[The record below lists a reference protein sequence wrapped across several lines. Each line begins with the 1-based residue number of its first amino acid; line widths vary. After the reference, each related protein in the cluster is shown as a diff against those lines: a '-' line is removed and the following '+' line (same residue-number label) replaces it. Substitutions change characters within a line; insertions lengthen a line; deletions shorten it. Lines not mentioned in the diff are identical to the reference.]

1 MQQKSKIKVER
12 NEEETMSYQVN
23 PALKINGKIKVPG
36 DKSIS
41 HRSLILASIAEGESK
56 IEGLLEAE
64 DCLSTMGIM
73 RDLGI
78 KITKENTGNYTV
90 QGRGLNGLQEAD
102 NVLDCGNSGTSMRL
116 LAGLLSSQDFYS
128 VLTGDH
134 SLRKRPMQRIIGPLS
149 NMGAEIWSRK
159 DGLAPLSIKG
169 QKLQSMNYE
178 LPVASAQLKSSILL
192 AALKT
197 ESETVI
203 VEPAVS
209 RDHTERMLKGAGVDL
224 EIKKDRIILKEAAE
238 RKLSPFN
245 IKVPG
250 DISSA
255 AFFIAAGL
263 LADSGS
269 LLIKNVGINQTRSG
283 FLEIVEAMNGKIELL
298 NQKDEGGEP
307 TADIL
312 VKASKLKGC
321 EVSGEIIPR
330 LIDEIPIISVMA
342 VMAEGKTI
350 IKDAEEL
357 RVKETDRIAAVVKE
371 FKRLGIEIIEN
382 PDGMEITGVQ
392 KVKGGIEVESYHDHR
407 IAMSLAVLALNT
419 EKGITIN
426 GSEIISTSFPNF
438 KELLAEVRG

>member
-1 MQQKSKIKVER
+1 MV
-12 NEEETMSYQVN
+12 YQVN
-23 PALKINGKIKVPG
+23 PAAKISGKIKVPG

-56 IEGLLEAE
+56 IEGLLEAD

-78 KITKENTGNYTV
+78 EITKEGVGKYTV
-90 QGRGLNGLQEAD
+90 QGQGLDGLQEAD
-102 NVLDCGNSGTSMRL
+102 DVLDCGNSGTSMRL
-116 LAGLLSSQDFYS
+116 LAGLLASQDFYS

-149 NMGAEIWSRK
+149 KMGAEIWSRR

-169 QKLQSMNYE
+169 QQLSAMKEYE
-178 LPVASAQLKSSILL
+178 LPVASAQLKSSLLL

-197 ESETVI
+197 EAETVI
-203 VEPAVS
+203 IEPAVS
-209 RDHTERMLKGAGVDL
+209 RDHTERMLKGAGIDL
-224 EIKKDRIILKEAAE
+224 EIKDDRIILKEAAE
-238 RKLSPFN
+238 RKLKPFQIN
-245 IKVPG
+245 VPG

-263 LADSGS
+263 LADQGE
-269 LLIKNVGINQTRSG
+269 LLIKNVGLNQTRSG
-283 FLEIVEAMNGKIELL
+283 FLEIVEAMEGKIELL
-298 NQKDEGGEP
+298 NQKDQGGEP

-312 VKASKLKGC
+312 VKASKLKGT
-321 EVSGEIIPR
+321 EVSGEVIPR

-342 VMAEGKTI
+342 VMAEGKTV

-357 RVKETDRIAAVVKE
+357 RVKETDRIKAVVTE
-371 FKRLGIEIIEN
+371 FEQLGIEIKEN
-382 PDGMEITGVQ
+382 EDGMEISGPQQVE
-392 KVKGGIEVESYHDHR
+392 GGIEVESYHDHR
-407 IAMSLAVLALNT
+407 IAMSLAVLALNS

-426 GSEIISTSFPNF
+426 GSEIIATSFPNF
-438 KELLAEVRG
+438 KKLLAEVIG

>member
-1 MQQKSKIKVER
+1 VFK
-12 NEEETMSYQVN
+12 VN
-23 PALKINGKIKVPG
+23 PADKISGEIRVPG

-41 HRSLILASIAEGESK
+41 HRSLILSSIAEGESK

-78 KITKENTGNYTV
+78 EIIKEGKGKYTV
-90 QGRGLNGLQEAD
+90 QGKGLNGLEEAN

-116 LAGLLSSQDFYS
+116 LAGLLASQDFYS

-149 NMGAEIWSRK
+149 QMGAKIWSRR

-169 QKLQSMNYE
+169 QQLEAMEYE

-197 ESETVI
+197 EAETVI
-203 VEPAVS
+203 IEPAVS

-224 EIKKDRIILKEAAE
+224 EILEDRIILKQAAE
-238 RKLSPFN
+238 RKLNPFEIN
-245 IKVPG
+245 VPG

-263 LADSGS
+263 LAAEGE

-283 FLEIVEAMNGKIELL
+283 FLEVVEAMNGEIELL
-298 NQKDEGGEP
+298 NKRDQGGEP

-312 VKASKLKGC
+312 VKASNLRGT
-321 EVSGEIIPR
+321 EVSGEVIPR

-342 VMAEGKTI
+342 VFAEGKTV

-357 RVKETDRIAAVVKE
+357 RVKETDRIKAVVTE
-371 FKRLGIEIIEN
+371 FERLGIKIKEKE
-382 PDGMEITGVQ
+382 DGMVISGPQ
-392 KVKGGIEVESYHDHR
+392 KVEGGIEVESYHDHR
-407 IAMSLAVLALNT
+407 IAMSLAVLALNSK
-419 EKGITIN
+419 KGITIN
-426 GSEIISTSFPNF
+426 GSEIIATSFPNF
-438 KELLAEVRG
+438 KELLREVIG

>member
-1 MQQKSKIKVER
+1 MTYKIEPTK
-12 NEEETMSYQVN
+12 
-23 PALKINGKIKVPG
+23 KISGEIRVPG

-41 HRSLILASIAEGESK
+41 HRSLILSSIAEGESK

-78 KITKENTGNYTV
+78 EITKKAEGKYTV
-90 QGRGLNGLQEAD
+90 RGKGLDVLKEAD
-102 NVLDCGNSGTSMRL
+102 DVLYCGNSGISMRL
-116 LAGLLSSQDFYS
+116 LAGLLASQDFYS

-149 NMGAEIWSRK
+149 QMGAKIWSRR

-169 QKLQSMNYE
+169 QQLQAMKEYE

-192 AALKT
+192 ASLKT
-197 ESETVI
+197 EEKTVI
-203 VEPAVS
+203 IEPAVS
-209 RDHTERMLKGAGVDL
+209 RDHTERMLKGAGIDL
-224 EIKKDRIILKEAAE
+224 EIKDDRVILNESEE
-238 RKLSPFN
+238 RKLKAFN

-263 LADSGS
+263 LADQGE
-269 LLIKNVGINQTRSG
+269 LLIKNVGINHSRSG
-283 FLEIVEAMNGKIELL
+283 FLEIVEAMGGNIELL
-298 NQKDEGGEP
+298 NKKEEGGEP

-312 VKASKLKGC
+312 VKASNLKGT
-321 EVSGEIIPR
+321 EVSGGVIPR
-330 LIDEIPIISVMA
+330 LIDEIPIIAVMA
-342 VMAEGKTI
+342 VFAEGKTV

-357 RVKETDRIAAVVKE
+357 RVKETDRISAVVSE
-371 FKRLGIEIIEN
+371 FKKLDIDIIEN
-382 PDGMEITGVQ
+382 EDGMEIKGVQ
-392 KVKGGIEVESYHDHR
+392 QPEGGIEVESYHDHR

-419 EKGITIN
+419 AQGITIK
-426 GSEIISTSFPNF
+426 GSEIIATSFPNF
-438 KELLAEVRG
+438 KEILEEVRG

>member
-1 MQQKSKIKVER
+1 MVFK
-12 NEEETMSYQVN
+12 VN
-23 PALKINGKIKVPG
+23 PADKISGQIRVPG

-41 HRSLILASIAEGESK
+41 HRSLILSSIAEGESK

-78 KITKENTGNYTV
+78 EITKEAKGKYTV
-90 QGRGLNGLQEAD
+90 QGKGLDGLQEAD
-102 NVLDCGNSGTSMRL
+102 DVLDCGNSGTSMRL
-116 LAGLLSSQDFYS
+116 LAGLLASQDFYS

-149 NMGAEIWSRK
+149 RMGAEIWSRR

-169 QKLQSMNYE
+169 QPLEAVEYE

-197 ESETVI
+197 EAETVI
-203 VEPAVS
+203 IEPAVS
-209 RDHTERMLKGAGVDL
+209 RDHTERMLKGAGIDL
-224 EIKKDRIILKEAAE
+224 EILKDRIILKKSAE
-238 RKLSPFN
+238 RRLKPFEIN
-245 IKVPG
+245 VPG

-263 LADSGS
+263 LAAEGE

-283 FLEIVEAMNGKIELL
+283 FLEVVEAMGGQIDLL
-298 NQKDEGGEP
+298 NERDQGGEP

-312 VKASKLKGC
+312 VKPSNLKGT
-321 EVSGEIIPR
+321 EVSGEVIPR
-330 LIDEIPIISVMA
+330 LIDEIPIISVLA
-342 VMAEGKTI
+342 VFAEGKTV

-357 RVKETDRIAAVVKE
+357 RVKETDRIKAVVTE
-371 FKRLGIEIIEN
+371 FERLGIEIKEN
-382 PDGMEITGVQ
+382 EDGMEISGPQQVE
-392 KVKGGIEVESYHDHR
+392 GGIEVESYHDHR

-426 GSEIISTSFPNF
+426 GSEIIATSFP
-438 KELLAEVRG
+438 

>member
-1 MQQKSKIKVER
+1 VFK
-12 NEEETMSYQVN
+12 VN
-23 PALKINGKIKVPG
+23 PADKISGEIRVPG

-41 HRSLILASIAEGESK
+41 HRSLILSSIAEGESK

-73 RDLGI
+73 RDLGVE
-78 KITKENTGNYTV
+78 ITKEQKGKYTV
-90 QGRGLNGLQEAD
+90 QGKGLNGLEEAG

-116 LAGLLSSQDFYS
+116 LAGLLASQDFYS

-149 NMGAEIWSRK
+149 EMGAKIWSRR

-169 QKLQSMNYE
+169 QQLECMQYE

-197 ESETVI
+197 EAETVI
-203 VEPAVS
+203 IEPAVS
-209 RDHTERMLKGAGVDL
+209 RDHTERMLKGAGIDL
-224 EIKKDRIILKEAAE
+224 EILEDRIILKQAE
-238 RKLSPFN
+238 KRSLKPFE

-263 LADSGS
+263 LAAEGE

-283 FLEIVEAMNGKIELL
+283 FLEVIEAMNGKIELL
-298 NQKDEGGEP
+298 NKRDQGGEP

-312 VKASKLKGC
+312 VKPSNLEGT
-321 EVSGEIIPR
+321 EVSGEVIPR
-330 LIDEIPIISVMA
+330 LIDEIPIISVLA
-342 VMAEGKTI
+342 VFAEGKTV

-357 RVKETDRIAAVVKE
+357 RVKETDRIKAVVNE
-371 FKRLGIEIIEN
+371 FRRLGIEIGEN
-382 PDGMEITGVQ
+382 EDGMEIKGPQQVE
-392 KVKGGIEVESYHDHR
+392 GGIEVESYHDHR
-407 IAMSLAVLALNT
+407 IAMSLAVMALNSK
-419 EKGITIN
+419 EGIAIN
-426 GSEIISTSFPNF
+426 GSEIIATSFPNF
-438 KELLAEVRG
+438 KELLAEVIG

>member
-1 MQQKSKIKVER
+1 
-12 NEEETMSYQVN
+12 MSYQVN

-90 QGRGLNGLQEAD
+90 QGRGLAGLQEAD

-192 AALKT
+192 AALRT

>member
-1 MQQKSKIKVER
+1 MLYK
-12 NEEETMSYQVN
+12 VN
-23 PALKINGKIKVPG
+23 PAKKISGEIKVPG

-41 HRSLILASIAEGESK
+41 HRSLILASIAEGESE

-64 DCLSTMGIM
+64 DCLSTMEIM

-78 KITKENTGNYTV
+78 EIEKKAKREYNVKGK
-90 QGRGLNGLQEAD
+90 GLDGLAEAD
-102 NVLDCGNSGTSMRL
+102 DVLDCGNSGTSMRL
-116 LAGLLSSQDFYS
+116 LAGLLASQDFYS

-149 NMGAEIWSRK
+149 KMGAQIWSRR

-169 QKLQSMNYE
+169 QKLKNMEYK

-192 AALKT
+192 ASLKT
-197 ESETVI
+197 EAETVI
-203 VEPAVS
+203 IEPAVS
-209 RDHTERMLKGAGVDL
+209 RDHTERMLKGAGIDL
-224 EIKKDRIILKEAAE
+224 EIKEDRIILKKAAK
-238 RKLSPFN
+238 RKLNPFK

-255 AFFIAAGL
+255 AFFIAAAL
-263 LADSGS
+263 LAESGE

-283 FLEIVEAMNGKIELL
+283 FLEVVEAMNGNIELL
-298 NQKDEGGEP
+298 NQKDQGGEP

-342 VMAEGKTI
+342 VMAEGKTV

-357 RVKETDRIAAVVKE
+357 RVKETDRIKAVVTE
-371 FKRLGIEIIEN
+371 FEKLGIEIKEN
-382 PDGMEITGVQ
+382 NDGMEIEGIQTVE
-392 KVKGGIEVESYHDHR
+392 GGIEVKSYHDHR

-426 GSEIISTSFPNF
+426 GSEIIATSFPNF
-438 KELLAEVRG
+438 KELLLEVIK

>member
-1 MQQKSKIKVER
+1 MQQKLKIKVEKS
-12 NEEETMSYQVN
+12 EETKMLYKVN
-23 PALKINGKIKVPG
+23 PAQEISGAIKVPG

-41 HRSLILASIAEGESK
+41 HRSLILSSIAEGESQ

-78 KITKENTGNYTV
+78 KIDKQAEGKYTV
-90 QGRGLNGLQEAD
+90 QGKGLKGLEEAD
-102 NVLDCGNSGTSMRL
+102 DVLDCGNSGTSMRL
-116 LAGLLSSQDFYS
+116 LAGLLASQDFYS

-149 NMGAEIWSRK
+149 KMGAKIWSRQN
-159 DGLAPLSIKG
+159 GLAPLSIKG
-169 QKLQSMNYE
+169 QELKSMEYK

-192 AALKT
+192 ASLKSK
-197 ESETVI
+197 SETVI
-203 VEPAVS
+203 IEPAVS
-209 RDHTERMLKGAGVDL
+209 RDHTERMLQGAGIDI
-224 EIKKDRIILKEAAE
+224 EIKEDRIILKEAGQ
-238 RKLSPFN
+238 RKLNPFN

-263 LADSGS
+263 LAESGE
-269 LLIKNVGINQTRSG
+269 LLIKNVGINQTRNG
-283 FLEIVEAMNGKIELL
+283 FLEVVKAMNGNIELL
-298 NQKDEGGEP
+298 NKKDQGGEP

-330 LIDEIPIISVMA
+330 LIDEIPIIAVMA
-342 VMAEGKTI
+342 VLAEGKTT

-371 FKRLGIEIIEN
+371 FKRLGIEIKEN
-382 PDGMEITGVQ
+382 KDGMEIMGIQTVE
-392 KVKGGIEVESYHDHR
+392 GGIEVKSYHDHR

-419 EKGITIN
+419 KRGITIK
-426 GSEIISTSFPNF
+426 GSEIIATSFPNF
-438 KELLAEVRG
+438 KELLSEVVK

>member
-1 MQQKSKIKVER
+1 
-12 NEEETMSYQVN
+12 
-23 PALKINGKIKVPG
+23 
-36 DKSIS
+36 
-41 HRSLILASIAEGESK
+41 
-56 IEGLLEAE
+56 
-64 DCLSTMGIM
+64 
-73 RDLGI
+73 
-78 KITKENTGNYTV
+78 
-90 QGRGLNGLQEAD
+90 
-102 NVLDCGNSGTSMRL
+102 
-116 LAGLLSSQDFYS
+116 
-128 VLTGDH
+128 
-134 SLRKRPMQRIIGPLS
+134 
-149 NMGAEIWSRK
+149 
-159 DGLAPLSIKG
+159 
-169 QKLQSMNYE
+169 
-178 LPVASAQLKSSILL
+178 
-192 AALKT
+192 
-197 ESETVI
+197 
-203 VEPAVS
+203 
-209 RDHTERMLKGAGVDL
+209 VDL

>member
-1 MQQKSKIKVER
+1 MFK
-12 NEEETMSYQVN
+12 VN
-23 PALKINGKIKVPG
+23 PADKISGEIRVPG

-41 HRSLILASIAEGESK
+41 HRSLILSSIAEGESK

-78 KITKENTGNYTV
+78 EITKEGEGKYTV
-90 QGRGLNGLQEAD
+90 QGKGLDGLKEAD
-102 NVLDCGNSGTSMRL
+102 DVLDCGNSGTSMRL
-116 LAGLLSSQDFYS
+116 LAGLLASQDFYS

-149 NMGAEIWSRK
+149 KMGAKIWSRR

-169 QKLQSMNYE
+169 QPLGAMEYK

-197 ESETVI
+197 EAETVI
-203 VEPAVS
+203 IEPAVS
-209 RDHTERMLKGAGVDL
+209 RDHTERMLKGAGIDL
-224 EIKKDRIILKEAAE
+224 EILEDRIILKQAAE
-238 RKLSPFN
+238 RKLNPFEIN
-245 IKVPG
+245 VPG

-263 LADSGS
+263 LAAEGE

-283 FLEIVEAMNGKIELL
+283 FLEVVEAMNGKIELL
-298 NQKDEGGEP
+298 NKRDQGGEP

-312 VKASKLKGC
+312 VKPSDLKGT
-321 EVSGEIIPR
+321 EVSGEVIPR
-330 LIDEIPIISVMA
+330 LIDEIPIISVLA
-342 VMAEGKTI
+342 VFAEGKTV

-357 RVKETDRIAAVVKE
+357 RVKETDRIKAVVTE
-371 FKRLGIEIIEN
+371 FERLGIEILEN
-382 PDGMEITGVQ
+382 EDGMEINGPQ
-392 KVKGGIEVESYHDHR
+392 KVEGGIEVESYHDHR
-407 IAMSLAVLALNT
+407 IAMSLAVLALNS
-419 EKGITIN
+419 KRGITIN
-426 GSEIISTSFPNF
+426 GSEIIATSFPNF
-438 KELLAEVRG
+438 KELLKEVIG

>member
-1 MQQKSKIKVER
+1 MV
-12 NEEETMSYQVN
+12 YQVN
-23 PALKINGKIKVPG
+23 PAKKISGEIKVPG

-41 HRSLILASIAEGESK
+41 HRSLILSSIAEGESE

-78 KITKENTGNYTV
+78 EIEKKAKERYTV
-90 QGRGLNGLQEAD
+90 KGKGLDGLEEAD
-102 NVLDCGNSGTSMRL
+102 DVLDCGNSGTSMRL
-116 LAGLLSSQDFYS
+116 LAGLLASQDFYS

-149 NMGAEIWSRK
+149 KMGAEIWSRRN
-159 DGLAPLSIKG
+159 GLAPLSING
-169 QKLQSMNYE
+169 QELSSMEYK

-192 AALKT
+192 ASLKT
-197 ESETVI
+197 KSETVI
-203 VEPAVS
+203 IEPAVS
-209 RDHTERMLKGAGVDL
+209 RDHTERMLKGAGIDL
-224 EIKKDRIILKEAAE
+224 EIKADRIILKEAAK
-238 RKLSPFN
+238 RKLNPFK

-263 LADSGS
+263 LAESGE
-269 LLIKNVGINQTRSG
+269 LLIKNVGINETRSG
-283 FLEIVEAMNGKIELL
+283 FLEVVEAMNGNLELL
-298 NQKDEGGEP
+298 NRKEQGGEP

-357 RVKETDRIAAVVKE
+357 RVKETDRIKAVVNE
-371 FKRLGIEIIEN
+371 FEKLGIEIKEN
-382 PDGMEITGVQ
+382 KDGMEIIGIQTVE
-392 KVKGGIEVESYHDHR
+392 GGIEVDSYHDHR

-438 KELLAEVRG
+438 KELLLEVVK

>member
-1 MQQKSKIKVER
+1 MV
-12 NEEETMSYQVN
+12 YQVN
-23 PALKINGKIKVPG
+23 PAQKISGEIKVPG

-41 HRSLILASIAEGESK
+41 HRSLILSSIAEGESK

-78 KITKENTGNYTV
+78 EIKKEGEGKYTV
-90 QGRGLNGLQEAD
+90 QGKGLDGLEEAD
-102 NVLDCGNSGTSMRL
+102 AVLDCGNSGTSMRL
-116 LAGLLSSQDFYS
+116 LAGLLASQDFYS

-149 NMGAEIWSRK
+149 KMGAQIWSRR

-169 QKLQSMNYE
+169 QKLESLEYK

-197 ESETVI
+197 KAETVI
-203 VEPAVS
+203 IEPAVS
-209 RDHTERMLKGAGVDL
+209 RDHTERMLQGAGLDIEIL
-224 EIKKDRIILKEAAE
+224 EDRIILKKAAE
-238 RKLSPFN
+238 RKLSPFQIN
-245 IKVPG
+245 VPG

-255 AFFIAAGL
+255 AFFIAVGL
-263 LADSGS
+263 LADQGE

-283 FLEIVEAMNGKIELL
+283 FLEIVEAMEGKIELL
-298 NQKDEGGEP
+298 NQKDQGGEP

-312 VKASKLKGC
+312 VKPSKLKGI
-321 EVSGEIIPR
+321 EVRGEVIPR
-330 LIDEIPIISVMA
+330 LIDEIPIISVLA
-342 VMAEGKTI
+342 VFAEGKTV

-357 RVKETDRIAAVVKE
+357 RVKETDRIKAVVTE
-371 FKRLGIEIIEN
+371 FERLGIEIREN
-382 PDGMEITGVQ
+382 EDGMEISGVQ
-392 KVKGGIEVESYHDHR
+392 TVEGGIEVESYHDHR
-407 IAMSLAVLALNT
+407 IAMSLAVLALNS

-426 GSEIISTSFPNF
+426 GSEIIATSFPNF
-438 KELLAEVRG
+438 KKLLAEVIG

>member
-1 MQQKSKIKVER
+1 
-12 NEEETMSYQVN
+12 MSYQVN

-312 VKASKLKGC
+312 VKASKLKAC

>member
-1 MQQKSKIKVER
+1 
-12 NEEETMSYQVN
+12 
-23 PALKINGKIKVPG
+23 
-36 DKSIS
+36 
-41 HRSLILASIAEGESK
+41 
-56 IEGLLEAE
+56 
-64 DCLSTMGIM
+64 M

-78 KITKENTGNYTV
+78 EIEKKGKREYNVKGK
-90 QGRGLNGLQEAD
+90 GLNGLEEAD
-102 NVLDCGNSGTSMRL
+102 DVLDCGNSGTSMRL
-116 LAGLLSSQDFYS
+116 LAGLLASQDFYS

-149 NMGAEIWSRK
+149 KMGAQIWSRR

-169 QKLQSMNYE
+169 QKLKSMEYK

-192 AALKT
+192 ASLKT
-197 ESETVI
+197 EAETVI
-203 VEPAVS
+203 IEPAVS
-209 RDHTERMLKGAGVDL
+209 RDHTERMLKGAGIDL
-224 EIKKDRIILKEAAE
+224 EIKADRVILKKAAK
-238 RKLSPFN
+238 RKLNPFQ

-255 AFFIAAGL
+255 AFFIAAAL
-263 LADSGS
+263 LAESGE

-283 FLEIVEAMNGKIELL
+283 FLEVVEAMNGKFELL
-298 NQKDEGGEP
+298 NQKDQGGEP

-342 VMAEGKTI
+342 VMAEGKTV

-357 RVKETDRIAAVVKE
+357 RVKETDRIKAVVTE
-371 FKRLGIEIIEN
+371 FERLGIEIKEN
-382 PDGMEITGVQ
+382 KDGMEIVGTQ
-392 KVKGGIEVESYHDHR
+392 TVKGGIEVESYHDHR

-419 EKGITIN
+419 EKGITIK
-426 GSEIISTSFPNF
+426 GSEIIATSFPNF
-438 KELLAEVRG
+438 KELLLEVIK

>member
-1 MQQKSKIKVER
+1 MKLK
-12 NEEETMSYQVN
+12 VN
-23 PALKINGKIKVPG
+23 PSKNISGEIKVPG

-41 HRSLILASIAEGESK
+41 HRSLILSSIAEGESK

-78 KITKENTGNYTV
+78 EINKITEGEYKV
-90 QGRGLNGLQEAD
+90 QGKGLDGLREAD

-116 LAGLLSSQDFYS
+116 LAGLLASQNFYS

-134 SLRKRPMQRIIGPLS
+134 SLRKRPMERITAPLS
-149 NMGAEIWSRK
+149 KMGAQIWSRQ
-159 DGLAPLSIKG
+159 DGLAPLSING
-169 QKLQSMNYE
+169 QKLESMEYK

-192 AALKT
+192 ASLKT
-197 ESETVI
+197 KTETI
-203 VEPAVS
+203 IIEPAVS
-209 RDHTERMLKGAGVDL
+209 RDHTERMLQGAGIDL
-224 EIKKDRIILKEAAE
+224 EIKEDRIILKESDE
-238 RKLSPFN
+238 RKLEPFN

-263 LADSGS
+263 LAAEGE
-269 LLIKNVGINQTRSG
+269 LLIKNVGINHTRSG
-283 FLEIVEAMNGKIELL
+283 FLEVVKAMGGDIELL
-298 NQKDEGGEP
+298 NQKDQGGEP

-312 VKASKLKGC
+312 VKPSKLKGT
-321 EVSGEIIPR
+321 EVSGEVIPR

-342 VMAEGKTI
+342 VMAEGKTV

-371 FKRLGIEIIEN
+371 FKKLDIEITEN
-382 PDGMEITGVQ
+382 EDGMEITGPQ

-407 IAMSLAVLALNT
+407 IAMSLAVLALST
-419 EKGITIN
+419 ENGVTIK
-426 GSEIISTSFPNF
+426 GSEIINTSFPGF
-438 KELLAEVRG
+438 KQLLEKVIG

>member
-1 MQQKSKIKVER
+1 MFK
-12 NEEETMSYQVN
+12 VN
-23 PALKINGKIKVPG
+23 PADKISGEIRVPG

-41 HRSLILASIAEGESK
+41 HRSLILSSIAEGESK

-73 RDLGI
+73 RDLGVE
-78 KITKENTGNYTV
+78 ITKEQKGKYTV
-90 QGRGLNGLQEAD
+90 QGKGLNGLEEAG

-116 LAGLLSSQDFYS
+116 LAGLLASQDFYS

-149 NMGAEIWSRK
+149 EMGAKIWSRR

-169 QKLQSMNYE
+169 QQLEGMQYE

-197 ESETVI
+197 EAETVI
-203 VEPAVS
+203 IEPAVS
-209 RDHTERMLKGAGVDL
+209 RDHTERMLKGAGIDL
-224 EIKKDRIILKEAAE
+224 EILEDRIILKQAE
-238 RKLSPFN
+238 KRSLKPFE

-263 LADSGS
+263 LAAEGE

-283 FLEIVEAMNGKIELL
+283 FLEVIEAMNGKIELL
-298 NQKDEGGEP
+298 NKRDQGGEP

-312 VKASKLKGC
+312 VKPSNLEGT
-321 EVSGEIIPR
+321 EVSGEVIPR
-330 LIDEIPIISVMA
+330 LIDEIPIISVLA
-342 VMAEGKTI
+342 VFAEGKTV

-357 RVKETDRIAAVVKE
+357 RVKETDRIKAVVNE
-371 FKRLGIEIIEN
+371 FRRLGIEIGEN
-382 PDGMEITGVQ
+382 EDGMEIKGPQQVE
-392 KVKGGIEVESYHDHR
+392 GGIEVESYHDHR
-407 IAMSLAVLALNT
+407 IAMSLAVMALNSK
-419 EKGITIN
+419 EGIAIN
-426 GSEIISTSFPNF
+426 GSEIIATSFPNF
-438 KELLAEVRG
+438 KELLAEVIG

>member
-1 MQQKSKIKVER
+1 MELKVESKQKVEGEIR
-12 NEEETMSYQVN
+12 
-23 PALKINGKIKVPG
+23 VPG

-78 KITKENTGNYTV
+78 EIKKEKPGSYRV
-90 QGRGLNGLQEAD
+90 KGRGLNGLEEAD

-116 LAGLLSSQDFYS
+116 LAGLLASQDFYS

-149 NMGAEIWSRK
+149 RMGAQIWSRR
-159 DGLAPLSIKG
+159 DGLAPLSIRG
-169 QKLQSMNYE
+169 QKLSGMEYK

-197 ESETVI
+197 EEETI
-203 VEPAVS
+203 IIEPAVS
-209 RDHTERMLKGAGVDL
+209 RDHTERMLIGAGIDL
-224 EIKKDRIILKEAAE
+224 EIDGDRITLKKAKE
-238 RKLSPFN
+238 RKLKAFN

-255 AFFIAAGL
+255 AFFITAALIAEEGE
-263 LADSGS
+263 
-269 LLIKNVGINQTRSG
+269 LLIKNVGLNHTRSG
-283 FLEIVEAMNGKIELL
+283 FLEVVEAMGGKIELL
-298 NQKDEGGEP
+298 NQKDQGGEP

-312 VKASKLKGC
+312 VKASDLKGTK
-321 EVSGEIIPR
+321 VGGEIIPR
-330 LIDEIPIISVMA
+330 LIDEIPIISVLA
-342 VMAEGKTI
+342 AFAEGETV

-371 FKRLGIEIIEN
+371 FKKLGIEIEEHE
-382 PDGMEITGVQ
+382 DGMVIAGSAEVE
-392 KVKGGIEVESYHDHR
+392 GGINVKSYHDHR
-407 IAMSLAVLALNT
+407 IAMSLAVLGLKSQ
-419 EKGITIN
+419 KGITIE
-426 GSEIISTSFPNF
+426 GSEIINTSFPGF
-438 KELLAEVRG
+438 KDLLEKI

>member
-1 MQQKSKIKVER
+1 MVFK
-12 NEEETMSYQVN
+12 VN
-23 PALKINGKIKVPG
+23 PADKISGQIRVPG

-41 HRSLILASIAEGESK
+41 HRSLILSSIAEGESK

-78 KITKENTGNYTV
+78 EITKEAKGKYTV
-90 QGRGLNGLQEAD
+90 QGKGLDGLQEAD
-102 NVLDCGNSGTSMRL
+102 DVLDCGNSGTSMRL
-116 LAGLLSSQDFYS
+116 LAGLLASQDFYS

-149 NMGAEIWSRK
+149 RMGAEIWSRR

-169 QKLQSMNYE
+169 QPLEAVEYE

-197 ESETVI
+197 EAETVI
-203 VEPAVS
+203 IEPAVS
-209 RDHTERMLKGAGVDL
+209 RDHTERMLKGAGIDL
-224 EIKKDRIILKEAAE
+224 EILKDRIILKKSAE
-238 RKLSPFN
+238 RRLKPFEIN
-245 IKVPG
+245 VPG

-263 LADSGS
+263 LAAEGE

-283 FLEIVEAMNGKIELL
+283 FLEVVEAMGGQIDLL
-298 NQKDEGGEP
+298 NQKDQGGEP

-312 VKASKLKGC
+312 VKPSNLKGT
-321 EVSGEIIPR
+321 EVSGEVIPR
-330 LIDEIPIISVMA
+330 LIDEIPIISVLA
-342 VMAEGKTI
+342 VFAEGKTV

-357 RVKETDRIAAVVKE
+357 RVKETDRIKAVVTE
-371 FKRLGIEIIEN
+371 FERLGIEIKEN
-382 PDGMEITGVQ
+382 EGGMEISGPQQVE
-392 KVKGGIEVESYHDHR
+392 GGIEVESYHDHR

-426 GSEIISTSFPNF
+426 GSEIIATSFPNF
-438 KELLAEVRG
+438 KELLAEVIG